1 MTERILRVGLVGYG
15 LGGRV
20 FHAPLIAAEPRMEL
34 AAIVTRDP
42 ERSARAREDFPDA
55 AILASVDDLL
65 ARAGSL
71 DLVVVTTTNRVHVPI
86 GLAVLDA
93 GLGLVMDKPLAPTSI
108 DGAHLLERARERGLP
123 FSVFQN
129 RRFDGD
135 FRTIERLLGD
145 GRLGRVV
152 RFESRYERWR
162 PTPREHA
169 WRESGEAEDAGG
181 LLFDLGSHLIDQA
194 LHLFGRPSSV
204 YAEIHRRRTGVVVD
218 DDTFVALTHRGGE
231 VSHLWMNV
239 LAAIPGPR
247 FRVLGTAATYEKDGM
262 DVQEAALN
270 AGGRPGDAG
279 WGIEPES
286 AWGRISGGDGI
297 EAVPTEPGAYDA
309 YYAAIAGAIIDGLHL
324 PVDPLDSVVGLEI
337 IEAAFRSAREGR
349 VVPFPAG
356 S

>member
-1 MTERILRVGLVGYG
+1 MSERILRVGLVGYG

-34 AAIVTRDP
+34 TAIVTRDA
-42 ERSARAREDFPDA
+42 ERSAKAHEDFPDA
-55 AILASVDDLL
+55 TILGSVDDLL
-65 ARAGSL
+65 AAAGGL

-86 GLAVLDA
+86 GIAVLDA
-93 GLGLVMDKPLAPTSI
+93 GLGLVMDKPLAPTSL
-108 DGAHLLERARERGLP
+108 DGSRLLERARERGLP

-145 GRLGRVV
+145 GRLGKVV

-162 PTPREHA
+162 PKPRENA

-204 YAEIHRRRTGVVVD
+204 YAEIHRRREGVVVD

-247 FRVLGTAATYEKDGM
+247 FRVLGSKATYEKDGM
-262 DVQEAALN
+262 DVQEAALQSG
-270 AGGRPGDAG
+270 ARPGDAG

-286 AWGRISGGDGI
+286 AWGRLSSGDGV
-297 EAVPTEPGAYDA
+297 EAVPTEPGAYEA
-309 YYAAIAGAIIDGLHL
+309 YYGELAGAILDGLHL
-324 PVDPLDSVVGLEI
+324 PVDPIDSIVGLEV

-356 S
+356 